1 MKTAIFTYPGDVFT
15 FPGKIE
21 NFHISRRHVFT
32 YTVDEFCQIFTFTG
46 ATFSHIPAKI
56 FTYMYSRRFH
66 ISRLYK
72 ACNTHKQV
80 IRRLL
85 DNMIYGEGKLTVQ

>member
-32 YTVDEFCQIFTFTG
+32 YTVDEFFQIFTFTG

-56 FTYMYSRRFH
+56 FTYPGVFTYP
-66 ISRLYK
+66 
-72 ACNTHKQV
+72 
-80 IRRLL
+80 
-85 DNMIYGEGKLTVQ
+85 GEQTDEKCD